1 MLKLIKLSTKQEEK
15 MTRSV
20 PFLDLR
26 SLTDEELFRVN
37 LATIRESDNHCRW
50 PKDVLERFLSVEV

>member
-15 MTRSV
+15 MNRSV